1 MDNRPNLQAELEN
14 ILNSTY
20 VYFQP
25 PASLFM
31 HYPAIR
37 YSRSG
42 HDLRHANNKVYN
54 NTRRYDGVVI
64 DPDPDSTIPDQ
75 MIEHFKMISFG
86 QAYTADNLN
95 HFPFTIYY

>member
-1 MDNRPNLQAELEN
+1 MANRLDLQAELEE
-14 ILNSTY
+14 ILESPN

-25 PASLFM
+25 PASIFM
-31 HYPAIR
+31 KYRCIR

-42 HDLRHANNKVYN
+42 YDVKHANNKIYN

-64 DPDPDSTIPDQ
+64 DPDPDSDIPDKMLNHFQ
-75 MIEHFKMISFG
+75 MCSFG
-86 QAYTADNLN
+86 SAYTADNLN

>member
-1 MDNRPNLQAELEN
+1 MDRRLNLQAELELV
-14 ILNSTY
+14 LNSHY

-31 HYPAIR
+31 NYPAIR

-42 HDLRHANNKVYN
+42 YNSMHANNKIYN

-75 MIEHFKMISFG
+75 MLEHFKMISFG